1 MEKILFSKKSWFLSG
16 YYSYHAMSMKKTCI
30 FRTKELMIMFLNP
43 SLLYILPL
51 FLWASDLYVVSFD
64 LAYDETLPLTK
75 HNLSQSMIY
84 LPSIVEYDFF

>member
-1 MEKILFSKKSWFLSG
+1 
-16 YYSYHAMSMKKTCI
+16 
-30 FRTKELMIMFLNP
+30 MFLNP

-75 HNLSQSMIY
+75 HNLRNQ
-84 LPSIVEYDFF
+84 